1 MAGGSEMS
9 VKDMSRQDL
18 INELVGQ
25 ALYRIRDN
33 MNYSDV
39 EVMEDFLR
47 RGFRGFE
54 KMTADELKDEYRYWF
69 EEEV

>member
-1 MAGGSEMS
+1 MS

-69 EEEV
+69 NEEEV

>member
-1 MAGGSEMS
+1 MS
-9 VKDMSRQDL
+9 IKDMSRQDL

-25 ALYRIRDN
+25 AIYRIRDN

>member
-1 MAGGSEMS
+1 MS

-69 EEEV
+69 KEEV

>member
-1 MAGGSEMS
+1 
-9 VKDMSRQDL
+9 MSRQDL

-54 KMTADELKDEYRYWF
+54 KMTMDELKDEYRYWF

>member
-1 MAGGSEMS
+1 MS
-9 VKDMSRQDL
+9 IKDMSRQDL

-54 KMTADELKDEYRYWF
+54 KMTMDELKDEYRYWF
-69 EEEV
+69 NEEEV

>member
-1 MAGGSEMS
+1 MGI
-9 VKDMSRQDL
+9 KDMSRQDL

-25 ALYRIRDN
+25 AIYRIRDN

-54 KMTADELKDEYRYWF
+54 KMTMDELKDEYRYWF
-69 EEEV
+69 NEEEV

>member
-1 MAGGSEMS
+1 MS
-9 VKDMSRQDL
+9 IKDMSRQDL

>member
-1 MAGGSEMS
+1 MS

-25 ALYRIRDN
+25 AIYRIRDN

>member
-1 MAGGSEMS
+1 MS
-9 VKDMSRQDL
+9 IKDMSRQDL

-39 EVMEDFLR
+39 EVLDDFLR

-69 EEEV
+69 NEEEV

>member
-1 MAGGSEMS
+1 MGI
-9 VKDMSRQDL
+9 KDMSRQDL

>member
-1 MAGGSEMS
+1 
-9 VKDMSRQDL
+9 MSRQDL

-54 KMTADELKDEYRYWF
+54 KMTMDELKDEYRYWF
-69 EEEV
+69 NEEEV

>member
-1 MAGGSEMS
+1 MS

>member
-1 MAGGSEMS
+1 MS
-9 VKDMSRQDL
+9 IKDMSRQDL
-18 INELVGQ
+18 INELVDQ
-25 ALYRIRDN
+25 AIYRIRDN

-54 KMTADELKDEYRYWF
+54 KMTMDELKDEYRYWF
-69 EEEV
+69 NEEEV

>member
-1 MAGGSEMS
+1 MS
-9 VKDMSRQDL
+9 IKDMSRQDL

-25 ALYRIRDN
+25 AIYRIRDN

-69 EEEV
+69 NEEEV

>member
-1 MAGGSEMS
+1 MS

-54 KMTADELKDEYRYWF
+54 KMTMDELKDEYRYWF

>member
-1 MAGGSEMS
+1 MS
-9 VKDMSRQDL
+9 IKDMSRQDL

-25 ALYRIRDN
+25 AIYRIRDN

-54 KMTADELKDEYRYWF
+54 KMTMDELKDEYRYWF

>member
-1 MAGGSEMS
+1 
-9 VKDMSRQDL
+9 
-18 INELVGQ
+18 
-25 ALYRIRDN
+25 

>member
-1 MAGGSEMS
+1 MS
-9 VKDMSRQDL
+9 IKDMSRQDL

-54 KMTADELKDEYRYWF
+54 KMTMDELKDEYRYWF

>member
-1 MAGGSEMS
+1 MS

-54 KMTADELKDEYRYWF
+54 KMTMDELKDEYRYWF
-69 EEEV
+69 NEEEV

>member
-1 MAGGSEMS
+1 
-9 VKDMSRQDL
+9 MSRQDL

-47 RGFRGFE
+47 RGFKGFE
-54 KMTADELKDEYRYWF
+54 KMTMDELKDEYRYWF

>member
-1 MAGGSEMS
+1 
-9 VKDMSRQDL
+9 L

-25 ALYRIRDN
+25 AIYRIRDN

-54 KMTADELKDEYRYWF
+54 KMTMDELKDEYRYWF
-69 EEEV
+69 NEEEV

>member
-1 MAGGSEMS
+1 MS

-25 ALYRIRDN
+25 AIYRIRDN

-54 KMTADELKDEYRYWF
+54 KMTMDELKDEYRYWF
-69 EEEV
+69 NEEV

>member
-1 MAGGSEMS
+1 MGI
-9 VKDMSRQDL
+9 KNMSRQDL

-25 ALYRIRDN
+25 AIYRIRDN

-54 KMTADELKDEYRYWF
+54 KMTMDELKDEYRYWF

>member
-1 MAGGSEMS
+1 MS
-9 VKDMSRQDL
+9 IKDMSRQDL

-69 EEEV
+69 NEEEV